1 MGGSCTCAVGCS
13 TEPDNHLNPECLTV
27 LSAVLALTVVSAV
40 LIAVPGPSIVFL
52 VGQALAV
59 GRRPAMA
66 GVVGNTLGIALTG
79 VLILT
84 AVGTIAARTS
94 SFLIVLRW
102 IGVVVLVGLGVVYLR
117 AAWTLHRRP
126 GGLEI
131 PEVEAADSG
140 VKSAFV
146 SGVLV
151 GASNPKVIV
160 MFGTIIPGYL
170 PAGEAPLP
178 GLVILSLVPIVT
190 GLVIDAAWVEAA
202 SRIRGWLTGSNGGM
216 AWIQATGGL
225 LLLIMAGLVAAG
237 H

>member
-1 MGGSCTCAVGCS
+1 M
-13 TEPDNHLNPECLTV
+13 

-66 GVVGNTLGIALTG
+66 GVVGNTLGIAFTG

-84 AVGTIAARTS
+84 AVGTIAARTT
-94 SFLIVLRW
+94 SFLTVLRW
-102 IGVVVLVGLGVVYLR
+102 VGVVVLIALGVVYLR
-117 AAWTLHRRP
+117 AAWHLHRRP
-126 GGLEI
+126 TGLEI
-131 PEVEAADSG
+131 PEIRPENSG
-140 VKSAFV
+140 VRSAFI
-146 SGVLV
+146 SGLLV

-170 PAGEAPLP
+170 PAGVDPLP
-178 GLVILSLVPIVT
+178 GLVILSLVPLIT
-190 GLVIDAAWVEAA
+190 GLIIDAGWVEAA
-202 SRIRGWLTGSNGGM
+202 ARVRGWLTGSEGGM
-216 AWIQATGGL
+216 MWIQATGGL
-225 LLLIMAGLVAAG
+225 LLLLMAALVAAG